1 MPIHLLRKAGKQAIS
16 RMIDKRETLSLATE
30 KRQDVHF
37 KAGSVIVRVLI
48 RKLHSEYAMQRYGRI

>member
-1 MPIHLLRKAGKQAIS
+1 
-16 RMIDKRETLSLATE
+16 MIDKRETLSLATE

-37 KAGSVIVRVLI
+37 KAGSVIVWVLI